1 MAHDFLPPAY
11 LKTLPVWIMADQTAH
26 AAAVTAAEIE
36 TTPAVAP
43 ALLDGADD
51 TTHKRRAEDNG
62 AAFPRKKA
70 RNDQTEAEASDGVD
84 EGEVNSDSESKASA
98 SSRQAGRTW
107 NSGVTTQLRT
117 SFGSSSKSSKSSR
130 SNAAKP
136 SSGPTA
142 APEEHPPPPGQLAPE
157 VRNELVAAVKA
168 GETTVLPAVKEH
180 ERTWESPA
188 FKADFQGETWDDIF
202 KSMFSQW
209 YVHTV
214 PSWQDIINTTNRSTD
229 FISKNQGNVEE
240 VGLGHKFL
248 TKLYL
253 QTLNSLSDVNQTLVK
268 VSQAHLHRTSKRSLL
283 KKVAKGWSDSPSE
296 GTRGKKQTKEQ
307 AKVETGQEDQPPEE
321 PKQPPKRQTRASSK
335 KAESTQDSDTGR
347 SAHSS
352 DRKSSSASSGPS
364 IPDSYA
370 PPHSELA
377 TSQQPPSVAEDDIP
391 MDEGQDKGQD
401 KGQDEGDKDQRSNN
415 MVSDR
420 TRAESKTVPP
430 TEDELEQRHR
440 YFPGVPDDAVFC
452 LTCASYGHNT
462 PGCPETTCKFCQQDH
477 FSYSCPSRQRCT
489 KCKQLGHAKASCKEK
504 LAMAAG
510 EGFMECAF
518 CQAQDHQEE
527 QCPEIWETY
536 RPHIGHTKQVRSVPI
551 FCYCCGAEGHF
562 GTDCGLAD
570 RKLPP
575 SATWSNA
582 GATLFIDPASSEEA
596 IAFKNPLPE
605 PQADSAPVIPGRSIK
620 PQSHIIFEDSGDEDA
635 SGQGFLRAPASGPR
649 RQGQI
654 QITSNINFGAPAG
667 PSAQN
672 GGAAQQDSSHA
683 SKRRKQ
689 RGANGPASLPPKPQ
703 TAAPAPPP
711 QASKKGK
718 NNKKN
723 GKNSQQQQPPLP
735 PGPPPGSKGWRP
747 PEFQARGGN
756 SSRGRGGFSSL
767 GRGGRRGGG
776 RN

>member
-1 MAHDFLPPAY
+1 
-11 LKTLPVWIMADQTAH
+11 MADQTADGAAV
-26 AAAVTAAEIE
+26 AAADVE
-36 TTPAVAP
+36 TTPAVA
-43 ALLDGADD
+43 AASLDRADD
-51 TTHKRRAEDNG
+51 TTHKRRAEDN
-62 AAFPRKKA
+62 AAASPRKKP
-70 RNDQTEAEASDGVD
+70 RNDQAEAETSDGVD
-84 EGEVNSDSESKASA
+84 EGQVDSDSESKASA
-98 SSRQAGRTW
+98 SSKKPGRTW
-107 NSGVTTQLRT
+107 NSGITTQLRT
-117 SFGSSSKSSKSSR
+117 SFGSSSRSSK

-136 SSGPTA
+136 SPKPTA
-142 APEEHPPPPGQLAPE
+142 APDEHPPPPGQLAPE
-157 VRNELVAAVKA
+157 VCNELVATVKA
-168 GETTVLPAVKEH
+168 GEASVLPAVKEH
-180 ERTWESPA
+180 ERTWELPP

-202 KSMFSQW
+202 RSMFSQW
-209 YVHTV
+209 
-214 PSWQDIINTTNRSTD
+214 STD
-229 FISKNQGNVEE
+229 FMSTNQANVEA

-248 TKLYL
+248 TKMYL
-253 QTLNSLSDVNQTLVK
+253 QTLNSLPGVNQTLVK

-283 KKVAKGWSDSPSE
+283 KRVAKGWKESPSE
-296 GTRGKKQTKEQ
+296 GTRRKNQTTEQ
-307 AKVETGQEDQPPEE
+307 TKVETGQENQPPEE

-335 KAESTQDSDTGR
+335 KAESTPDSDTGR
-347 SAHSS
+347 SADSS
-352 DRKSSSASSGPS
+352 DRKPSAASSGPS
-364 IPDSYA
+364 IPDSSV
-370 PPHSELA
+370 PPLSDLTAEK
-377 TSQQPPSVAEDDIP
+377 QPPSATEDDVVP
-391 MDEGQDKGQD
+391 MYEGQDEGQDEPG
-401 KGQDEGDKDQRSNN
+401 KDQRSNN
-415 MVSDR
+415 MFSDR
-420 TRAESKTVPP
+420 TKAESKTVAP

-440 YFPGVPDDAVFC
+440 YFPGVTDDAVFC

-462 PGCPETTCKFCQQDH
+462 SGCPEATCKFCQQDH

-504 LAMAAG
+504 LAVAAG

-536 RPHIGHTKQVRSVPI
+536 RPNIGHIKQVRSVPI

-582 GATLFIDPASSEEA
+582 GASLYIDPASLEEA
-596 IAFKNPLPE
+596 IAFRNPLPG

-672 GGAAQQDSSHA
+672 GGAAQQDSSQA
-683 SKRRKQ
+683 GKRRKQ
-689 RGANGPASLPPKPQ
+689 RAANGPASLPPKPQ
-703 TAAPAPPP
+703 TAAPAPPQ

-723 GKNSQQQQPPLP
+723 GKNPQQKQQQPPLP
-735 PGPPPGSKGWRP
+735 PGPPPGSRGWRP
-747 PEFQARGGN
+747 PEFQARSSN